1 MISPMPLIPS
11 ALLRFHVSVGAR
23 LAMRAL
29 VPAIVGAV
37 AGGVLLGND
46 FLVTLAHSLFGP
58 ESSGGSWAMIALVAM
73 GAASMAAPRICRG
86 LDGWLR
92 HLPVSGLAHRRAA
105 VLAVAVSQSP
115 LLLLLAVLSLYG
127 TKETEAFLVDALG
140 LGVTGLAAAVLA
152 VPAKRRLARGVL
164 AAASA
169 VMAGSGGW
177 TELGIGILL
186 LGTADGVAGT
196 LGRAKPISGGGALSR
211 RWGGRRG
218 EGRGEGS
225 RAGAPLLTFQT
236 RIAWRAL
243 GWRIAGGYAL
253 GLLPV
258 LAAFA
263 FVTNNELAPA
273 HQRLGTLLGS
283 ATSVVLLFAQ
293 LAEMLAVRRPAWP
306 WSRSL
311 PWSAAGRV
319 SFDALFLG
327 LHALPLLGLAVWV
340 LPSRLPLLAV
350 VVIVPF
356 LALRAAGAM
365 RRAPERRA
373 GASGEVLAEGM
384 LLAAL
389 VSLLLWTSLLA
400 LAGVPFALRAA
411 AERERRQKV
420 SRWLELHHLAVGD
433 PQSWSAS

>member
-1 MISPMPLIPS
+1 MIPPMSL
-11 ALLRFHVSVGAR
+11 ARFHVSVGAR

-29 VPAIVGAV
+29 VPAVVGAV
-37 AGGVLLGND
+37 AGGMLLGDD

-58 ESSGGSWAMIALVAM
+58 ESAGGSWVMIALAAM

-86 LDGWLR
+86 LDGWMR

-105 VLAVAVSQSP
+105 VLAVAVAQSP
-115 LLLLLAVLSLYG
+115 LLLLLAFLSLAG
-127 TKETEAFLVDALG
+127 TKQAEAFLVDLLG
-140 LGVTGLAAAVLA
+140 LAVTGLAAAVLA

-164 AAASA
+164 ALASA
-169 VMAGSGGW
+169 VVAGSGGW
-177 TELGIGILL
+177 IELALGAVLL
-186 LGTADGVAGT
+186 AAADGVAGP
-196 LGRAKPISGGGALSR
+196 LGRTRIASPPRKAEPGLV
-211 RWGGRRG
+211 
-218 EGRGEGS
+218 
-225 RAGAPLLTFQT
+225 PFQA

-243 GWRIAGGYAL
+243 GWRIADSYAL

-273 HQRLGTLLGS
+273 HERLGTLLGS
-283 ATSVVLLFAQ
+283 GTGVVLLFAQ

-311 PWSAAGRV
+311 PWSAAERV
-319 SFDALFLG
+319 AFDALFLG
-327 LHALPLLGLAVWV
+327 LHALPLLGLAAWV
-340 LPSRLPLLAV
+340 LPARLPLLAV
-350 VVIVPF
+350 VASVPL

-389 VSLLLWTSLLA
+389 VALVPWTSVLA
-400 LAGVPFALRAA
+400 LAAAPFALRAA

>member
-1 MISPMPLIPS
+1 MIPA
-11 ALLRFHVSVGAR
+11 ALTRFHVSVGAR

-37 AGGVLLGND
+37 AGGMLLGDD
-46 FLVTLAHSLFGP
+46 FLATLAHSLFGP
-58 ESSGGSWAMIALVAM
+58 ASSGGSWVMVALITL

-105 VLAVAVSQSP
+105 VLAVAVSLSP
-115 LLLLLAVLSLYG
+115 LLLLLAVLALFGS
-127 TKETEAFLVDALG
+127 KETEVFLVDALA

-152 VPAKRRLARGVL
+152 VPAKRRLARGIL
-164 AAASA
+164 AVASA
-169 VMAGSGGW
+169 VVAGSGGW
-177 TELGIGILL
+177 MELGIGALL
-186 LGTADGVAGT
+186 LGAADGVAGT
-196 LGRAKPISGGGALSR
+196 LGRARPR
-211 RWGGRRG
+211 RPWPPFGFL
-218 EGRGEGS
+218 
-225 RAGAPLLTFQT
+225 PFQT

-243 GWRIAGGYAL
+243 GWRAADGYAL

-283 ATSVVLLFAQ
+283 AAGVVLLFAQ

-319 SFDALFLG
+319 SFDAVFLG
-327 LHALPLLGLAVWV
+327 LHALPLLGLAAWV
-340 LPSRLPLLAV
+340 LPARLPLLAAV
-350 VVIVPF
+350 AALPL

-384 LLAAL
+384 MLAAL
-389 VSLLLWTSLLA
+389 VSLLPWTAVLA
-400 LAGVPFALRAA
+400 LAAAPFALRAA

>member
-1 MISPMPLIPS
+1 MISSMPVRPSILAIPS
-11 ALLRFHVSVGAR
+11 ALTRFHVSVGAR

-29 VPAIVGAV
+29 VPAIVGTV
-37 AGGVLLGND
+37 AGGMLLGND

-58 ESSGGSWAMIALVAM
+58 GSSGGSWVMIVLAAI

-86 LDGWLR
+86 LDGWMR

-105 VLAVAVSQSP
+105 VLAVAVAQSP
-115 LLLLLAVLSLYG
+115 LLLLLAVLSLVG
-127 TKETEAFLVDALG
+127 TKQTEAFLVDALG
-140 LGVTGLAAAVLA
+140 LAVTGLAAAVLA
-152 VPAKRRLARGVL
+152 VPAKRRLARGILAL
-164 AAASA
+164 AAA
-169 VMAGSGGW
+169 VVAGSGGW

-186 LGTADGVAGT
+186 LAAADGVAGP
-196 LGRAKPISGGGALSR
+196 LGRTRVAIPPRKTEPG
-211 RWGGRRG
+211 
-218 EGRGEGS
+218 
-225 RAGAPLLTFQT
+225 LLPFQA

-243 GWRIAGGYAL
+243 GWRIADGYAL

-273 HQRLGTLLGS
+273 HERLATLLGS
-283 ATSVVLLFAQ
+283 GTGVVLLFAQ

-311 PWSAAGRV
+311 PWAAAGRV
-319 SFDALFLG
+319 AFDAIFLG
-327 LHALPLLGLAVWV
+327 LHALPLLGFAAWM
-340 LPSRLPLLAV
+340 LPARLPLLAV
-350 VVIVPF
+350 TATVPL

-389 VSLLLWTSLLA
+389 VALVPWTSVLA
-400 LAGVPFALRAA
+400 LAGAPFALRAA